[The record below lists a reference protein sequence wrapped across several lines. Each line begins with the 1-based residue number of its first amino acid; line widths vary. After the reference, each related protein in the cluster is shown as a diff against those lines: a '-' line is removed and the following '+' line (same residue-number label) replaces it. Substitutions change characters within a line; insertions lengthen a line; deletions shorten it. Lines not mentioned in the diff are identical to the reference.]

1 VNELEEAINA
11 VPAWAWSIIG
21 GLVLGRILWL
31 VFGRRTQPAGYT
43 EPAPPPAP
51 ETLTPARTCLVTG
64 GKATHARPVA
74 VNPRPWWSTSGDSEE
89 HPPELCERYAKAYA
103 IELEHFL
110 GAQRAALEAFGSQQ
124 RRDLLAFENG
134 GCVQL
139 LKDARKGGS

>member
-1 VNELEEAINA
+1 VNELAELIQGAPGWVWGFPI
-11 VPAWAWSIIG
+11 
-21 GLVLGRILWL
+21 GLVIVRFLWL
-31 VFGRRTQPAGYT
+31 ALHRGPRKPTDT

-51 ETLTPARTCLVTG
+51 ETLAPARTCLVTG